1 MNLSVCIITKNEKEN
16 LEKCLQALAGYDLE
30 IVVADTGSTDG
41 TLEMIRNYTGSVY
54 EFTWCDDFA
63 KARNFAISK
72 AVNDRILVL
81 DSDEYVQKMDIKQIQ
96 SCFEQF
102 PEGIGKIRIKNYFY
116 QKNEIQEEVEY
127 INRLFDRRYYQ
138 YEGKIHEQLV
148 RKDGESIQTYQAPVL
163 INHSGYLLTKEEKW
177 AKAERNISL
186 LKQTL
191 EENGEDPYILYQLGK
206 SYYMAEDYKM
216 ASDYFSKALWYDLD
230 PNLEYVITMVE
241 TYGYALL
248 NSGQQEQALGLT
260 GLEEEFGGKSD
271 FQFLLGL
278 VYMNNEYFEQAVN
291 SFLKAVSLHNGRVV
305 GVDSY
310 LAYYNIGV
318 IYECLSRMDRATE
331 FYVQAGGYLPAV
343 KRLGLYYEA
352 KNSTQAYLFYRQ
364 QAYKSDG
371 KAKEELEALAESVK
385 EKMSVVVNKTAIV
398 ILSYNTLN
406 ETRNCIESIRRHC
419 DSGTYEL
426 IVIDN
431 ASSDGSVEWLKKQN
445 DIKLCCNKENV
456 GFPKGCN
463 QGIAMA
469 EADSD
474 IWLLNS
480 DTLVPP
486 DALFWLQMGL
496 YESSDVGAA
505 GSVTNFAPNYQNI
518 DDTTVTD
525 RNYLS
530 YAMRHKISV
539 SNPYEK
545 KIWLVGFSV
554 LLKRKALEQVGLLDE
569 RFSPG
574 NYEDTDLGMRLA
586 NTGWQQLLC
595 RNSFIFHYGSKS
607 FGKRKPEFSKLL
619 ETNQKKFIEKW
630 NMHPSRFSYIKVW
643 EAEQVKRPEKET
655 FRLLDIGCGTG
666 ATLARIINRYPDAK
680 VTGVEKQK
688 KAAGLAAKIA
698 DVLQSDICDIKED
711 AYTDCFDQIL
721 TGGIWEHIP
730 KEQLSAV
737 FRKLR
742 RWAGKDCMITGSIYN
757 REHPWCHL
765 LPKEYKNQDIGIAD
779 ADHVTGYTAEEWIDL
794 LNAAGIRVEEFSF
807 AKESRAEGVT
817 EPYQYFWRGRFA
829 QKGSLS

>member
-1 MNLSVCIITKNEKEN
+1 M
-16 LEKCLQALAGYDLE
+16 Y
-30 IVVADTGSTDG
+30 
-41 TLEMIRNYTGSVY
+41 
-54 EFTWCDDFA
+54 
-63 KARNFAISK
+63 
-72 AVNDRILVL
+72 
-81 DSDEYVQKMDIKQIQ
+81 
-96 SCFEQF
+96 
-102 PEGIGKIRIKNYFY
+102 
-116 QKNEIQEEVEY
+116 
-127 INRLFDRRYYQ
+127 RR
-138 YEGKIHEQLV
+138 
-148 RKDGESIQTYQAPVL
+148 
-163 INHSGYLLTKEEKW
+163 
-177 AKAERNISL
+177 
-186 LKQTL
+186 
-191 EENGEDPYILYQLGK
+191 
-206 SYYMAEDYKM
+206 
-216 ASDYFSKALWYDLD
+216 
-230 PNLEYVITMVE
+230 
-241 TYGYALL
+241 
-248 NSGQQEQALGLT
+248 
-260 GLEEEFGGKSD
+260 
-271 FQFLLGL
+271 
-278 VYMNNEYFEQAVN
+278 
-291 SFLKAVSLHNGRVV
+291 
-305 GVDSY
+305 
-310 LAYYNIGV
+310 
-318 IYECLSRMDRATE
+318 
-331 FYVQAGGYLPAV
+331 GGYLPAV

-385 EKMSVVVNKTAIV
+385 EKMSVTVNKTAIV

-419 DSGTYEL
+419 DSRTYEL

-525 RNYLS
+525 QNYLS

-586 NTGWQQLLC
+586 KAGWKQLLC

-607 FGKRKPEFSKLL
+607 FGKKKPEFSKLL

-630 NMHPSRFSYIKVW
+630 KMHPSRFSYIKVW

-666 ATLARIINRYPDAK
+666 ATLARIINRYPDVK
-680 VTGVEKQK
+680 VTGIEKQEH
-688 KAAGLAAKIA
+688 AANLASKIA
-698 DVLQSDICDIKED
+698 EVLQADICDMKED

-721 TGGIWEHIP
+721 TGGIWEHIK
-730 KEQLSAV
+730 KEQVSAV
-737 FRKLR
+737 FHKLR
-742 RWAGKDCMITGSIYN
+742 RWAKKDCMITGSIYN
-757 REHPWCHL
+757 RRHPWCHL
-765 LPKEYKNQDIGIAD
+765 LPEEYKNQDIGIAD

-794 LNAAGIRVEEFSF
+794 LNEAGIKVEEFSF

-829 QKGSLS
+829 